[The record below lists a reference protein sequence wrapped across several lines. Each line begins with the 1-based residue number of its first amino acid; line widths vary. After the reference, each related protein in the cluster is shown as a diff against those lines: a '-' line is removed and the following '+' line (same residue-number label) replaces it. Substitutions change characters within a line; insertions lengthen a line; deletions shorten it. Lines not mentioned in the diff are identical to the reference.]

1 MKHNGR
7 GLRINPGKK
16 AGPSQRKV
24 LKAMLGS
31 SRSNQTSIAET
42 KRASRLL
49 QDHRPVFTFGAQ
61 SEFIRKKK
69 FLGLPQLYGNFKVPL
84 CLRLSLAAFFRS
96 HQTLFP

>member
-7 GLRINPGKK
+7 GLRINPDKK
-16 AGPSQRKV
+16 VGPSQRKV

-69 FLGLPQLYGNFKVPL
+69 SSSGFLNYTETSK
-84 CLRLSLAAFFRS
+84 CLFVFDFR
-96 HQTLFP
+96 